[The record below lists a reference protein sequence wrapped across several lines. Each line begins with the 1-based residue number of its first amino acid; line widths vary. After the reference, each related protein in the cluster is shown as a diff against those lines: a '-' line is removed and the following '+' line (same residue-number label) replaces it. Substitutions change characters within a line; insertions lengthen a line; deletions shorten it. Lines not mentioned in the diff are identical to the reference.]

1 MTLKIKTILFMFLLL
16 NANHPLASNHDL
28 PKYSNTL
35 IQIAGNPYEIQPKP
49 LPLDCD
55 WSKRIGHIKHK
66 EKELK
71 RCKSINK
78 AQLGEPTQLSN
89 LIKTNGLYYL
99 KGQPEPYSG
108 RVISIFDVVF
118 KLKATIVNGK
128 FEGPQLIYQALSDN
142 HSTLESGFFDEL
154 IVAKAGY
161 KNGLPIGF
169 GKYQW
174 TDMGMKTRVLRS
186 YYSIS
191 HSNKGLDA
199 SLRCYNRHPH
209 IIGSRFRSTDSYSI
223 VFNSKPA
230 IFDFSRRML
239 KSASCSINR
248 SF

>member
-1 MTLKIKTILFMFLLL
+1 MNTKLILLMLIFLNTSCL
-16 NANHPLASNHDL
+16 LASNHDL
-28 PKYSNTL
+28 PKYSDAL
-35 IQIAGNPYEIQPKP
+35 IQIANNSYEIQPKP

-71 RCKSINK
+71 RCKNINK

-128 FEGPQLIYQALSDN
+128 FEGPQLIYQVLSDN
-142 HSTLESGFFDEL
+142 HSTLEPGFFDEL
-154 IVAKAGY
+154 VVAKADY

-191 HSNKGLDA
+191 HSNKGLVA
-199 SLRCYNRHPH
+199 SLRCYNRHLH
-209 IIGSRFRSTDSYSI
+209 ITGPRFNSYSI
-223 VFNSKPA
+223 VFNSKTTM
-230 IFDFSRRML
+230 FELLRRML